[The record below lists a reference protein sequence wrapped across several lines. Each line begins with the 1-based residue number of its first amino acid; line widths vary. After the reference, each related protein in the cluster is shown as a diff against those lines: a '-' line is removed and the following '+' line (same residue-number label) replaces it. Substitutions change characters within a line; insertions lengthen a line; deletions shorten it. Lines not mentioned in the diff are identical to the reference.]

1 MVLKEFETSIQSD
14 GVSVPETESEVSSA
28 LSLYVGRIYKRI
40 YSRWKTPLGQKFKDV
55 VVSFTIFS
63 KGNIDNPTIR
73 KSAGDKS
80 LDSIAVRA
88 ILDSVP
94 FPALPKELHRSNL
107 KINIV
112 FKYVPEKK

>member
-1 MVLKEFETSIQSD
+1 
-14 GVSVPETESEVSSA
+14 
-28 LSLYVGRIYKRI
+28 LSLYVGGVYKRI
-40 YSRWKTPLGQKFKDV
+40 YSRWKTPLGQKISDV

-63 KGNIDNPTIR
+63 KGNINNPTIR
-73 KSAGDKS
+73 KSAGDKN

-88 ILDSVP
+88 ILSSVP

-112 FKYVPEKK
+112 FNYVPEKN